1 MVKGVSR
8 QIVVIDSPDQK
19 LFEKA
24 IFIVRNDALKEG
36 VTARALVQEAR
47 RVAKNCATGR
57 NDGGGLWERFLPWI
71 SAFIGGGFVGIA
83 WLLVTFFSL

>member
-8 QIVVIDSPDQK
+8 QVVVIDSPDQK

-24 IFIVRNDALKEG
+24 IFIVRNDALREG

-47 RVAKNCATGR
+47 RVAKNCSGEQKR
-57 NDGGGLWERFLPWI
+57 ESLWNRLLPWI
-71 SAFIGGGFVGIA
+71 SACIGGGLVA
-83 WLLVTFFSL
+83 AMWLLSVFFSV